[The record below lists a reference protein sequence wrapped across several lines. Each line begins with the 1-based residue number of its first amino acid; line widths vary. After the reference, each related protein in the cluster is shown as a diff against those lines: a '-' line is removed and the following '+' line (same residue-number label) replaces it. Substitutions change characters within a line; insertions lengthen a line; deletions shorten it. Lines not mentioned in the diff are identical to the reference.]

1 MFLVNDIRNN
11 KWRIVSYVAILMIV
25 CVCTFLFAKYI
36 VRKSI
41 GNEKTPIDT
50 STRIQ

>member
-11 KWRIVSYVAILMIV
+11 KWRTVAYTGIIMII
-25 CVCTFLFAKYI
+25 CVCSFLVAKYI
-36 VRKSI
+36 VRSSI
-41 GNEKTPIDT
+41 AGEESPIDT

>member
-11 KWRIVSYVAILMIV
+11 KWRTLGYVGILMII
-25 CVCTFLFAKYI
+25 CVCSFLLAKYI
-36 VRKSI
+36 VRSSI
-41 GNEKTPIDT
+41 AGEEAPKDT